1 MDFTACEKH
10 SIIVANSHTNANSVA
25 ELAVSICLD
34 ALKLT
39 SFHDADFRRGK
50 WHRPGSSEGFF
61 PPRLM
66 KGLSVGYLG
75 FGSIGCRIHKML
87 SGFEVKGAA
96 VTYSGRNQGDILMYD
111 RETQFNDF
119 LKHSDIIFLAAPL
132 TSDTKKIINGD
143 AFARMKDSCILINIS
158 RAELIDVTEFHKALS
173 QKLISG
179 AALDVHWSDLSEKEQ
194 QLADEIYMMPNV
206 VLSPHRGGFSAGQ
219 LPHLQGAVE
228 NLRKVAQGRLDE
240 VSGKINFVK
249 GY

>member
-1 MDFTACEKH
+1 M
-10 SIIVANSHTNANSVA
+10 
-25 ELAVSICLD
+25 
-34 ALKLT
+34 
-39 SFHDADFRRGK
+39 
-50 WHRPGSSEGFF
+50 
-61 PPRLM
+61 
-66 KGLSVGYLG
+66 
-75 FGSIGCRIHKML
+75 
-87 SGFEVKGAA
+87 
-96 VTYSGRNQGDILMYD
+96 TYSGRNQGDILMYD

-132 TSDTKKIINGD
+132 TSDTKIINGD

-240 VSGKINFVK
+240 VSENKFCKGLLMIKSERIILRMLEERDLESRVKWFNDHEINQFFGVRLPN
-249 GY
+249 GSC